1 MNEGD
6 LAAAKWQSRVR
17 SNDQRASL
25 PSWWGPRSTLTYVV
39 SWTFQGEAPMGYP
52 RAIAL
57 LQTPVGYSHV
67 VLQPKRA
74 ERDQAGALT
83 EK

>member
-1 MNEGD
+1 
-6 LAAAKWQSRVR
+6 
-17 SNDQRASL
+17 
-25 PSWWGPRSTLTYVV
+25 
-39 SWTFQGEAPMGYP
+39 MGYP

-57 LQTPVGYSHV
+57 LQTSVGYSHV